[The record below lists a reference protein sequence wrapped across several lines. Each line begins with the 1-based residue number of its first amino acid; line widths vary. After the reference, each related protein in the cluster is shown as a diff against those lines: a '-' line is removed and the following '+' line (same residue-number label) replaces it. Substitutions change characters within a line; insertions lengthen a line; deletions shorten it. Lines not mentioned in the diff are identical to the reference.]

1 MYKVYMV
8 YFIIEIVYY
17 NTFIALLPFR
27 IMYILSYI
35 FPVGVIITIPGLY
48 HCKITKV
55 LDKVCIILILS
66 YLFVIHFYL
75 LIYPFHLFYVAPI
88 QFFLEIS
95 ISTRAKM

>member
-66 YLFVIHFYL
+66 YLFVNL
-75 LIYPFHLFYVAPI
+75 
-88 QFFLEIS
+88 S
-95 ISTRAKM
+95 ISFILCSSNTIFFGN